1 MADDT
6 ERDPAQQERL
16 EEILDEREDDGLE
29 HEDEVRCEGED
40 ASEVDDGD

>member
-6 ERDPAQQERL
+6 ERDPAQQEWL

-29 HEDEVRCEGED
+29 HEEEVRFEGED